1 MISIIVP
8 VYNSEKTLKRCIESL
23 IGQTY
28 SDIEILLVVDGPTD
42 TSEEIGK
49 SYEKIDRRVK
59 VIMKDNEGVSAAR
72 NTGLEY
78 AKGDYIQFVDSDDYI
93 APYMCEKLHDIVDK
107 SSAELVLCGFHH
119 LFVNRDIVK
128 VPKVGN
134 YRLKENPEVFLDLYE
149 AGFLNM
155 PWNKLFKKEL
165 IHNKFD
171 STLSLGE
178 DLLFNLAYMKKI
190 EKLAVIEEPLYYY
203 IQQKGQDTLSS
214 KKRKDKYDIAI
225 RICEAAKESF
235 HFIIKDYSKEKQNT
249 LMIKGDQV
257 IHKRLILEFLDEI
270 EGMAYD
276 KTLSRK
282 QKLETID
289 KYMKDSYIC
298 KVNKSIENL
307 QIDYRIIDF
316 FLRWKFKY
324 IVFLLIYIRKWCLN
338 LLEIIR

>member
-28 SDIEILLVVDGPTD
+28 SDIEILLVIDGPTD
-42 TSEEIGK
+42 SSEEIGK
-49 SYEKIDRRVK
+49 SFEKTDSRVK

-72 NTGLEY
+72 NTGLEH
-78 AKGDYIQFVDSDDYI
+78 AKGEYIQFVDSDDYI
-93 APYMCEKLHDIVDK
+93 APNMCEKLLGIVDK
-107 SSAELVLCGFHH
+107 SGVELVLCGFHH

-128 VPKVGN
+128 VPKAGT
-134 YRLKENPEVFLDLYE
+134 YQLKDKPEVFLDLYE

-171 STLSLGE
+171 STISLGE
-178 DLLFNLAYMKKI
+178 DLLFNLDYMKKI
-190 EKLAVIEEPLYYY
+190 EKLAIIDEPLYYY

-225 RICEAAKESF
+225 KICETAKESF
-235 HFIIKDYSKEKQNT
+235 NFIIKDYSKEKQEA
-249 LMIKGDQV
+249 LKIAGDQV
-257 IHKRLILEFLDEI
+257 IYKRLILEFLDEI

-276 KTLSRK
+276 KTLTRK

-289 KYMKDSYIC
+289 KYMKDAYIC
-298 KVNKSIENL
+298 KVNKAIGNI
-307 QIDYRIIDF
+307 QIDYQIINF

-324 IVFLLIYIRKWCLN
+324 IVYILIYIRKWCLN
-338 LLEIIR
+338 LLEKIR